1 MSKKRKVILTGEV
14 DAKIWAK
21 EFMKVVKAV
30 DENDMVGWF
39 ANAIKAGY
47 DRAKQER
54 EDY

>member
-1 MSKKRKVILTGEV
+1 MSKKKKVILTGEF
-14 DAKIWAK
+14 DAKVWAK
-21 EFMKVVKAV
+21 EFMKVAKVV